1 MHRPL
6 TKMCF
11 LQLLQMFT
19 VQYFSSAKLLPTH
32 ISSNLDVNL
41 LYYLIFCLSTNKGRV
56 TGWPWGHRQIS
67 EMRQASLKFITA
79 KPLIE
84 AKVLI
89 ELGSSTV
96 GRLLVGK
103 YARQGAA
110 WQAGVLHGCQQKPP
124 QIVWEISLSL
134 YYIYLS
140 VFCSSAKKKSAGALP
155 STSRLFFWTSSLPT
169 LQQSQPPS
177 VQIIHAD
184 LLCTAQHS
192 LPICSTRFPP
202 RYSKKISSQRSHA
215 GVTRW
220 AYQNGTLV
228 QSWK

>member
-1 MHRPL
+1 M
-6 TKMCF
+6 
-11 LQLLQMFT
+11 
-19 VQYFSSAKLLPTH
+19 
-32 ISSNLDVNL
+32 NL

-56 TGWPWGHRQIS
+56 TGRPWGHRQIS

-84 AKVLI
+84 PKVLI

-124 QIVWEISLSL
+124 QIVWEPASFLCLFTIFTCLYSARQQKALEPFPRLSGCFFGPPL
-134 YYIYLS
+134 
-140 VFCSSAKKKSAGALP
+140 CQTLP
-155 STSRLFFWTSSLPT
+155 LT
-169 LQQSQPPS
+169 LQQSHPPS

-184 LLCTAQHS
+184 LLCTMQYS
-192 LPICSTRFPP
+192 LPIRSTHFPP
-202 RYSKKISSQRSHA
+202 RYLKKSHHSEA
-215 GVTRW
+215 
-220 AYQNGTLV
+220 TLV
-228 QSWK
+228 LRDEHIKMAL

>member
-1 MHRPL
+1 MFSHHASPSH
-6 TKMCF
+6 KNSF
-11 LQLLQMFT
+11 LQLLYTFT

-67 EMRQASLKFITA
+67 EMRQVSLKFITA

-84 AKVLI
+84 ARVLI

-110 WQAGVLHGCQQKPP
+110 WQAGMLHGCQQKPP
-124 QIVWEISLSL
+124 QIVWEPISFLCLFTIFTCL
-134 YYIYLS
+134 Y
-140 VFCSSAKKKSAGALP
+140 SARRQKSAGALP
-155 STSRLFFWTSSLPT
+155 STSRLFFWTSSLPNPAFNSAAKSA
-169 LQQSQPPS
+169 SQC
-177 VQIIHAD
+177 AN
-184 LLCTAQHS
+184 HS
-192 LPICSTRFPP
+192 CWSAL
-202 RYSKKISSQRSHA
+202 HGA
-215 GVTRW
+215 
-220 AYQNGTLV
+220 V
-228 QSWK
+228 QSTNLLHSFST